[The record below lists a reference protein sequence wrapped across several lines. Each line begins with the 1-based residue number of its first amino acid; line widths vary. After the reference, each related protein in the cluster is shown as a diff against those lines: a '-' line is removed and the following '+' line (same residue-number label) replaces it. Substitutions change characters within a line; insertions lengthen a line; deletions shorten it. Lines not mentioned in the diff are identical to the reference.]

1 MEWVIW
7 AWHGKKDNVKSL
19 IEEGSR
25 IQKNW
30 KSQQLNAS
38 SFESSEIGTPLL
50 LGFASKP
57 TNSVS
62 DSA

>member
-1 MEWVIW
+1 M
-7 AWHGKKDNVKSL
+7 GKKDNVKSL

-57 TNSVS
+57 TNSES